1 MKEPTISPSSSADF
15 FITPSFLS
23 TLHLLSKGHS
33 LLILIKLL
41 IPISD
46 NPWSI
51 SCTLSYAKLV
61 VVSSLPKRHLVFE
74 ASNVIIHC
82 WIVGWNQ
89 NNLDRSPWTCHCK
102 VITILYGALPTA
114 ASLNFVIYCFVS
126 IQEWVQHYAYYVEYT
141 FENCLKKN
149 KYQSP
154 AAGQGKVVKVFTFF
168 SVTICSNWVC
178 FCRSMHIWV
187 VKDHQIVALK
197 TVLDS
202 IWCNSSLCQ
211 NTQFSPFWHSSIFSV
226 NFIWLCWVLLL
237 PVW

>member
-23 TLHLLSKGHS
+23 TLRLLSKGHS

-82 WIVGWNQ
+82 WVVGWNQ

-126 IQEWVQHYAYYVEYT
+126 IFKSEFSIMHT
-141 FENCLKKN
+141 MLSTLLKIASKRISTN
-149 KYQSP
+149 HQL
-154 AAGQGKVVKVFTFF
+154 QVKVK
-168 SVTICSNWVC
+168 WL
-178 FCRSMHIWV
+178 R
-187 VKDHQIVALK
+187 
-197 TVLDS
+197 
-202 IWCNSSLCQ
+202 
-211 NTQFSPFWHSSIFSV
+211 FSPFFLSLSV
-226 NFIWLCWVLLL
+226 QIESVFADVCTFELSKITR
-237 PVW
+237 